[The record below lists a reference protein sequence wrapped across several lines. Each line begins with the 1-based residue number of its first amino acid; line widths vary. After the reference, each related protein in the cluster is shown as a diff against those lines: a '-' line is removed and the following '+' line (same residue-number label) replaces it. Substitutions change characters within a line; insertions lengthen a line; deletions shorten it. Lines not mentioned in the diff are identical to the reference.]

1 MILKIRQVGEP
12 GLRQPSRPL
21 SMEEIRSDYVRD
33 LIQSMRETMHDAP
46 GVGLAAPQIG
56 VPLQLVVIGDP
67 PEAIQKLSPEQAAE
81 RKRQPVRFQILI
93 NPVLTIPEGAAAEF
107 FEGCLSL
114 AGYTAVVPRA
124 TKVHV
129 EGRDERAEPMIIDAT
144 GWYARILQHE
154 IDHLYGVLY
163 VDRMNART
171 FTTID
176 NHIRIW
182 KDKSIASLLLQHS
195 LQFGAR
201 SSLCLS
207 FSVARSE

>member
-1 MILKIRQVGEP
+1 MILKIRQVGELV
-12 GLRQPSRPL
+12 LRQRSRPL
-21 SMEEIRSDYVRD
+21 SMEEICSQYVRD
-33 LIQSMRETMHDAP
+33 LIESMRETMRDAP

-56 VPLQLVVIGDP
+56 VPLQLVVIEDP

-81 RKRQPVRFQILI
+81 RERHAVPFQVLI

-114 AGYTAVVPRA
+114 TGYTAIVPRA

-129 EGRDERAEPMIIDAT
+129 EGLNEHAKPVIIDAT

-163 VDRMNART
+163 IDRMNPRSFAT
-171 FTTID
+171 MD
-176 NHIRIW
+176 NHLRIW
-182 KDKSIASLLLQHS
+182 KDKPIAEVKQ
-195 LQFGAR
+195 A
-201 SSLCLS
+201 LS
-207 FSVARSE
+207 GETT